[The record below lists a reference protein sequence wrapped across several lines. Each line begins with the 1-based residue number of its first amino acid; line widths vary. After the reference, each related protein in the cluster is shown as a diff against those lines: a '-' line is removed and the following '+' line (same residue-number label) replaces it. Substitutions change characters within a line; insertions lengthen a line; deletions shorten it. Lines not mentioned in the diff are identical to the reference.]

1 MNSYS
6 PPLIT
11 ILGPTASGKTALS
24 IALAK
29 ILDGEIISADS
40 RQVFRG
46 MSIGTGKDLKEY
58 GEIPYHLIDIR
69 NAGDHYDVSVFQ
81 KDFYQALNSI
91 HLRKKRAILCGGS
104 GMYIQSVLQ
113 DFKHTSIPK
122 NEELREALEKLT
134 MAELTDIY
142 EQAPLRGTFRAE
154 VSTKK
159 RLIRAIEIAKTL
171 EDNPAALHKRHQQ
184 IPHLI
189 FGLNPEVDI
198 RRECIS
204 RRLQKRMEEGLIEEV
219 ESLLDK
225 GVPMEKLI
233 QYGLEYKWVTLY
245 LKGELDY
252 STMYARMETSI
263 HQYAKRQMTYF
274 RKMEKDGLKIHWL

>member
-1 MNSYS
+1 FLHFSVMNSYS

-113 DFKHTSIPK
+113 DFKHTSIP
-122 NEELREALEKLT
+122 
-134 MAELTDIY
+134 
-142 EQAPLRGTFRAE
+142 
-154 VSTKK
+154 
-159 RLIRAIEIAKTL
+159 
-171 EDNPAALHKRHQQ
+171 
-184 IPHLI
+184 
-189 FGLNPEVDI
+189 
-198 RRECIS
+198 
-204 RRLQKRMEEGLIEEV
+204 
-219 ESLLDK
+219 
-225 GVPMEKLI
+225 
-233 QYGLEYKWVTLY
+233 
-245 LKGELDY
+245 
-252 STMYARMETSI
+252 
-263 HQYAKRQMTYF
+263 
-274 RKMEKDGLKIHWL
+274 